1 MRFRLPLLVAAL
13 AGGLLAS
20 VVPAQAALDFF
31 NPAVNS
37 FAGITTGWYDH
48 QQIWYENSGVV
59 SDATAAANLA
69 AQGQVV
75 YHVENPDGSTS
86 PFQIGALPVPATG
99 GITAS
104 GNVLSAIPTEIGYNG
119 GAWNLKI
126 FVWNSPATS
135 ALTKDDDILAAAAD
149 GEGRLITTTI
159 VVRCP
164 LVSFTNLR

>member
-1 MRFRLPLLVAAL
+1 MRFRIPMLVAFL
-13 AGGLLAS
+13 AGGVIAS
-20 VVPAQAALDFF
+20 VLPAQATTDFF
-31 NPAVNS
+31 NPAVSS

-48 QQIWYENSGVV
+48 QQIWYDNATVV
-59 SDATAAANLA
+59 SSSTAAANLA

-86 PFQIGALPVPATG
+86 PLQTSSLPVPATG

-104 GNVLSAIPTEIGYNG
+104 GNVLSAIPTEVGYNG

-126 FVWNSPATS
+126 FVWNATATR
-135 ALTKDDDILAAAAD
+135 ALTKDDDILAAVAD
-149 GEGRLITTTI
+149 GEGILITTPI

-164 LVSFTNLR
+164 LANFSNLR

>member
-1 MRFRLPLLVAAL
+1 MRLRFPVLFAVAAG
-13 AGGLLAS
+13 ALLAS
-20 VVPAQAALDFF
+20 TLQAQAAIDFF
-31 NPAVNS
+31 NPAVSS

-48 QQIWYENSGVV
+48 QQIWYENSGIV
-59 SDATAAANLA
+59 SDATASANLA

-86 PFQIGALPVPATG
+86 PLQISDLAVPATG

-104 GNVLSAIPTEIGYNG
+104 GNVLSAIPTEVGYNG

-126 FVWNSPATS
+126 FVWNSPATR
-135 ALTKDDDILAAAAD
+135 ALTQDDDILAAVAD
-149 GEGRLITTTI
+149 GEGTLITTSI

-164 LVSFTNLR
+164 LANFSNLR

>member
-1 MRFRLPLLVAAL
+1 MRFRFPVLVAL
-13 AGGLLAS
+13 VAGGLLAS
-20 VVPAQAALDFF
+20 MLPAQAALDFV

-48 QQIWYENSGVV
+48 KQIWYHNSGVV
-59 SDATAAANLA
+59 QDATASANLA

-75 YHVENPDGSTS
+75 YHIENPDTSTS
-86 PFQIGALPVPATG
+86 PLQISTLPVPATG

-104 GNVLSAIPTEIGYNG
+104 GNVLSAIPTEVGYNG

-126 FVWNSPATS
+126 FVWNSPATR
-135 ALTKDDDILAAAAD
+135 ALTKDDDILAAAAA
-149 GEGRLITTTI
+149 GEGTLITTTI

-164 LVSFTNLR
+164 LINFTNLR

>member
-1 MRFRLPLLVAAL
+1 MRFRFPMVLALL

-31 NPAVNS
+31 NPAVSS

-59 SDATAAANLA
+59 RDATAAANLA

-75 YHVENPDGSTS
+75 YHIENPDTSTS
-86 PFQIGALPVPATG
+86 QFQISSLPVPASG

-104 GNVLSAIPTEIGYNG
+104 GNVLSAIPTEVGYNG

-126 FVWNSPATS
+126 FVWNSPATR
-135 ALTKDDDILAAAAD
+135 ALTKDDDILAAVAD
-149 GEGRLITTTI
+149 GEGTLITTPF

-164 LVSFTNLR
+164 LVNFSNLR